1 MAGGGSGG
9 HLCPGLAVAEALG
22 HIDPQSQVLLL
33 CTERDIDAKFLSAS
47 RFRYMTQPV
56 VPIRLGLRTIADFWR
71 RWRQSVRLC
80 QKLFRQNEVAAVLGL
95 GGFASGPALK
105 VAHQMGLP
113 AALLNPDAVPGKAN
127 LWGSR
132 HVDRIFVQWEVA
144 KQHFGAAASKCVV
157 TGCPVTEERV
167 TVSESVESAHG
178 TAKHSLGLDTD
189 KRTLVIVGG
198 SMGGRNV
205 NEAVVHLLAGNGDDH
220 TSMDMQGWQV
230 LHLTGT
236 EDCNWVEQAYRKAGV
251 DAIVLAF
258 TERIGAVLRAADIVI
273 GRAGASTLAE
283 LTALG
288 VAGILL
294 PYPYHRDQHQW
305 RNAHVLADAGAAMI
319 VKDCCDAQQTATRL
333 RPVLLELLAST
344 AKREEMAAAAQAIG
358 RIDAAKAVAEQL
370 NLMAARR

>member
-22 HIDPQSQVLLL
+22 HIDPQSQILLL
-33 CTERDIDAKFLSAS
+33 CTEREIDAKLLSPS
-47 RFRYMTQPV
+47 GFRHLTQPI
-56 VPIRLGLRTIADFWR
+56 VPIRLGIRTIVDFLR

-80 QKLFRQNEVAAVLGL
+80 QKVIRQNEVAAVLGL

-105 VAHQMGLP
+105 VAHQAGLP

-127 LWGSR
+127 LWASR
-132 HVDRIFVQWEVA
+132 HVDRIFLQWEVA
-144 KQHFGAAASKCVV
+144 KQHFGPAASKCVV
-157 TGCPVTEERV
+157 TGCPVTQERV
-167 TVSESVESAHG
+167 TVSESVNP
-178 TAKHSLGLDTD
+178 LGLDID
-189 KRTLVIVGG
+189 KQTLVIVGG

-205 NEAVVHLLAGNGDDH
+205 NQAVVRLLADDPHEH
-220 TSMDMQGWQV
+220 TSLDLQGWQM

-251 DAIVLAF
+251 DVIVLAF

-288 VAGILL
+288 VPSILL

-319 VKDCCDAQQTATRL
+319 VKDCCDAQQTAARL
-333 RPVLLELLAST
+333 RPVLAELLAS
-344 AKREEMAAAAQAIG
+344 APKREKMAAAAQAIG
-358 RIDAAKAVAEQL
+358 RIDAAKVVAEQL
-370 NLMAARR
+370 NLMAACK